1 MNVCKEIKTRHV
13 LLNFFSA
20 GCLNG
25 GGQVKASPGENQKE
39 LLQKVEE
46 LYKAEQSLSPEDD
59 TRVAEL
65 YQTWLH
71 SVGEEKAKELLH
83 TQYHT
88 VEKMTNGLTM
98 KWWWINEWLQ
108 SRPDVT
114 VLISPV
120 RQVGWGLMYASRLEP
135 LFQKLCALQG
145 ETAS

>member
-1 MNVCKEIKTRHV
+1 MFGKEIKTHHA
-13 LLNFFSA
+13 LPHFLST

-25 GGQVKASPGENQKE
+25 GGQVKAAPGQNQKE
-39 LLQKVEE
+39 VLQKVEE

-83 TQYHT
+83 THYHT

-98 KWWWINEWLQ
+98 KW
-108 SRPDVT
+108 
-114 VLISPV
+114 
-120 RQVGWGLMYASRLEP
+120 
-135 LFQKLCALQG
+135 
-145 ETAS
+145 